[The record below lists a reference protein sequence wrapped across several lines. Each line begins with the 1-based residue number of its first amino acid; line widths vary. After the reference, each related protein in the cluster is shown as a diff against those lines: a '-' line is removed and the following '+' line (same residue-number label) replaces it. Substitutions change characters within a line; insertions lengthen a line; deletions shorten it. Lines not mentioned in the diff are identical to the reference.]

1 MPESPRAFISH
12 ASEDKSRFVIEFAT
26 KLRAAGVDAWV
37 DAWEIRAGD
46 SLVRRIFSQGIDEAD
61 VFIVVLSE
69 TSVTKPWVLEELD
82 AAVIRRIQ
90 GGTRLIPVLID
101 DVDVPAALRH
111 LRWVSVPVLGID
123 GSVTDIA
130 GTLFASDLAPP
141 LGSPPAYSRGTP
153 KLVSNAVDDTVL
165 GAAIDLVLE
174 NGAGGYGAEDLLA
187 RLPDLDLTP
196 ALIEESISSLAEQ
209 RIVEVE
215 RSFGGTSITRLRP
228 RAWLAAMKARGL
240 NVDELH
246 DQLLTHFVNRST
258 SAGFDAADDETIDA
272 LVNILELEGLIG
284 RPSRTLDGAAHAQA
298 TVAGQ
303 RRARE
308 L

>member
-1 MPESPRAFISH
+1 MPDSLRAFISH

-26 KLRAAGVDAWV
+26 KLRAAGIDAWV

-46 SLVRRIFSQGIDEAD
+46 SLVRKVFSQGIGEAD

-82 AAVIRRIQ
+82 AAVVRRLQ
-90 GGTRLIPVLID
+90 SGTRLIPVLID

-111 LRWVSVPVLGID
+111 LRWVSVPGLGIE
-123 GSVTDIA
+123 GAVADIA

-141 LGSPPAYSRGTP
+141 LGAPPAYSRRTP
-153 KLVSNAVDDTVL
+153 TLVSNAVDDVVL
-165 GAAIDLVLE
+165 GAAIDLILE
-174 NGAGGYGAEDLLA
+174 NGAGGYGAEHLLA

-196 ALIEESISSLAEQ
+196 ELVEEAISSLAER
-209 RIVEVE
+209 RIVDVE
-215 RSFGGTSITRLRP
+215 RSFGGTSITRLRS
-228 RAWLAAMKARGL
+228 RVWLAAMKARGL
-240 NVDELH
+240 NIDELH

-258 SAGFDAADDETIDA
+258 SAGFDADDETIHA
-272 LVNILELEGLIG
+272 LVNVLELEGLIG
-284 RPSRTLDGAAHAQA
+284 RPLRALDGAAHAEA

-303 RRARE
+303 RRARGQ
-308 L
+308 

>member
-12 ASEDKSRFVIEFAT
+12 ASEDKSRFVMDFAT

-46 SLVRRIFSQGIDEAD
+46 SLVRKIFSQGIDEAD

-111 LRWVSVPVLGID
+111 LRWVSVPALGTD
-123 GSVTDIA
+123 GAVADIA
-130 GTLFASDLAPP
+130 GTLFVSDLAPP
-141 LGSPPAYSRGTP
+141 LGSPPAYSRRTP
-153 KLVSNAVDDTVL
+153 KLVSNPVDDTVL

-246 DQLLTHFVNRST
+246 DQLLTHFVNHST
-258 SAGFDAADDETIDA
+258 SVGFDAADDETIDA

-284 RPSRTLDGAAHAQA
+284 RPTRTLDGAAHAQA

>member
-46 SLVRRIFSQGIDEAD
+46 SLVRKIFSQGIDEAD

-101 DVDVPAALRH
+101 HVDVPAALRH
-111 LRWVSVPVLGID
+111 LRWVSVPALGID
-123 GSVTDIA
+123 GAVTDIA
-130 GTLFASDLAPP
+130 GTLFVSHLAPP
-141 LGSPPAYSRGTP
+141 LGSPPAYSRRTP
-153 KLVSNAVDDTVL
+153 KLVSNALDDTVL
-165 GAAIDLVLE
+165 SAAIDLVLE
-174 NGAGGYGAEDLLA
+174 NGAGGYGAEHLLA

-246 DQLLTHFVNRST
+246 DQLLIHFVNHST

-272 LVNILELEGLIG
+272 LVSTLELEGLIA

>member
-1 MPESPRAFISH
+1 MPDSPRAFISH

-46 SLVRRIFSQGIDEAD
+46 SLVRKIFSQGIDEAD

-111 LRWVSVPVLGID
+111 LRWVSVPALGID

-141 LGSPPAYSRGTP
+141 LGSPPAYSRRTP

-174 NGAGGYGAEDLLA
+174 NGAGGYGVEDLLA
-187 RLPDLDLTP
+187 RLPDLDLAP

-246 DQLLTHFVNRST
+246 DQLLTHFVNHST
-258 SAGFDAADDETIDA
+258 SVGFDAADDETIDA